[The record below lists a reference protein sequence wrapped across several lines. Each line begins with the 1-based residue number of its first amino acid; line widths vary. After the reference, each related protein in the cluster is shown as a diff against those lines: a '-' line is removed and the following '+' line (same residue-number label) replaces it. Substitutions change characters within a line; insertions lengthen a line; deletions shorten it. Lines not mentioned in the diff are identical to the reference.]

1 MAENGYIREVAHRL
15 FAVELKESNMQVKEG
30 QDQFSPQYLITPTG
44 AKCNRVFVVGVLT
57 EKEDVGTDS
66 EFWRGRVVDPTG
78 AFFVTAGQ
86 YQPEAAQI
94 LSRTTPPEFVAVIG
108 KPTAYTTKEGNVL
121 TSIRAESMHIVDA
134 ATRDRWVVDTAML
147 TLKRLEKLAGSEP
160 DAVKAREHYNTKVE
174 SYKQLVNKALLSLK
188 DDAGASTPA
197 PSSSVSPAAHAPA
210 VKAPDA
216 APSDKPMSN
225 EDIKSFVE
233 QQIIT
238 QNKKGEGVKYTALGN
253 PCKGAGITLIQM
265 EAAIKE
271 LMGEGRVYEPKNGV
285 LKPAGA

>member
-1 MAENGYIREVAHRL
+1 MAGNEYIREVAHRL
-15 FAVELKESNMQVKEG
+15 FAVELKESKLQVKEG

-44 AKCNRVFVVGVLT
+44 AKCNRVFVVGTLT

-66 EFWRGRVVDPTG
+66 EFWRGRIVDPTG

-160 DAVKAREHYNTKVE
+160 GAVKAREHYNTKVE
-174 SYKQLVNKALLSLK
+174 SYKELVNKAVLSLK
-188 DDAGASTPA
+188 DDAGASA
-197 PSSSVSPAAHAPA
+197 PVSSSSIPPAAQAPA
-210 VKAPDA
+210 AKAPDA
-216 APSDKPMSN
+216 APSN
-225 EDIKSFVE
+225 EEIKNFVE